1 MRIFPSNKK
10 SKSPHL
16 LPHLSLKNMEIQIR
30 IIGILLIALAFLHL
44 IFPKYFN
51 WKEELKSL
59 SLVNR
64 EMMIVHTFFIALTV
78 FLMGLLCL
86 ISANDLI
93 ETSLG
98 KTISLGFGIFWTVR
112 LFIQFF
118 GYSSEL
124 WKGKTF
130 ETVVHILF
138 SLLWAYMSCV
148 FFCVGI
154 SFH

>member
-1 MRIFPSNKK
+1 M
-10 SKSPHL
+10 
-16 LPHLSLKNMEIQIR
+16 
-30 IIGILLIALAFLHL
+30 ALALVHV

-59 SLVNR
+59 SLINR
-64 EMMIVHTFFIALTV
+64 QMMSIHTFFIALVV

-86 ISANDLI
+86 TSTTELI
-93 ETSLG
+93 ETKLG
-98 KTISLGFGIFWTVR
+98 KTISLGLGIFWSTR

-130 ETVVHILF
+130 ETMAHILF
-138 SLLWAYMSCV
+138 SLLWTYLCV
-148 FFCVGI
+148 VFLWTAT
-154 SFH
+154 H